1 MKIDDF
7 DDDVNSTAILDL
19 VNRGLVEQFI
29 DEDGEFVFEL
39 TEIGERMASDI
50 FNSRNKGDV

>member
-7 DDDVNSTAILDL
+7 DGDITSDAILDL

-29 DEDGEFVFEL
+29 DENGEFVFEL
-39 TEIGERMASDI
+39 TEIGERMANDL
-50 FNSRNKGDV
+50 FNSGNKGDV